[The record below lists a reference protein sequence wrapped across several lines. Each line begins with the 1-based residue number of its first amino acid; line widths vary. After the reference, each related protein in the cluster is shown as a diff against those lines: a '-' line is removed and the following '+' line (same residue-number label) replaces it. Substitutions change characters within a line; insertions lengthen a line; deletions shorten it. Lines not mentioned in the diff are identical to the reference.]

1 MTEIYEHGS
10 VEAAFTVYE
19 DFIYY
24 KEGVYQHVT
33 GAKLGGHAIMLI
45 GWGEENGVKYWQAVN
60 SWNDNWGDKET
71 FKILRGVDH
80 LHIESDI
87 VAATPL
93 LPAHF

>member
-24 KEGVYQHVT
+24 KEGVYRHVT

-60 SWNDNWGDKET
+60 SWNDNWGDKGT

-87 VAATPL
+87 VAATHL
-93 LPAHF
+93 LPDHF

>member
-45 GWGEENGVKYWQAVN
+45 
-60 SWNDNWGDKET
+60 
-71 FKILRGVDH
+71 
-80 LHIESDI
+80 
-87 VAATPL
+87 
-93 LPAHF
+93 

>member
-10 VEAAFTVYE
+10 VETAFTVYK

-45 GWGEENGVKYWQAVN
+45 GWGEENGVKYWQQ
-60 SWNDNWGDKET
+60 
-71 FKILRGVDH
+71 
-80 LHIESDI
+80 
-87 VAATPL
+87 
-93 LPAHF
+93 